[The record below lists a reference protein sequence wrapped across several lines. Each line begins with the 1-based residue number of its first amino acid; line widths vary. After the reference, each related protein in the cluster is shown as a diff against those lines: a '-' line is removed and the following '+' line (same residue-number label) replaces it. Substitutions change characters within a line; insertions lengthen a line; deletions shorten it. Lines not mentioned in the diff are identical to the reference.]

1 MGGLGAVAEADD
13 RLREDW
19 ALVEALL
26 PVGWEDKAR
35 ELRGKVGWIKARS
48 AGSTTPVATSSAL

>member
-1 MGGLGAVAEADD
+1 MGGLGAVAAADG

-35 ELRGKVGWIKARS
+35 ELRGKVGW
-48 AGSTTPVATSSAL
+48 GSTTPVATSSAL